1 MNRVRRVRMST
12 MLRMVLERWKGML
25 AVALLLAAVFGARQ
39 VKKLWPYTDANGE
52 KTEQQTGQTAGSD
65 ASEESTSTYQ
75 KELERINREIAS
87 RQDYLAN
94 SLLAQLDF
102 ANVSYASFDI
112 YVDESKAREQAE
124 KAAAASGGTS
134 EADYS
139 WSSDEANAL
148 LRWMNIF
155 ISSRL
160 DLTDLAKKL
169 DTKPVYV
176 KELFS
181 TVNYDTNAHAL
192 TFQTRGRTDEEA
204 AAIRDEV
211 LRQVQKA
218 DFSSVA
224 DPELF
229 SIVVTGKAS
238 YHSTENGSF
247 GWHSAR
253 VGEINSLMT
262 AKDTFKTNIDR
273 NRSSAAVT
281 AATSKTSAPVMS
293 RRHVLVSS
301 VKHAAAGFAAGAVLF
316 FICCVLVQMARG
328 RVLSAREFNELYQI
342 RKLGVVPKKDIG
354 TLRGLGR
361 WAAGIDRRYLSAQ
374 DPATAYRIAAENL
387 NHFSGG
393 AKRIVLIGDVRENL
407 LADAA
412 SSLSGAA
419 KEGAS
424 AILPIS
430 RFSGDPGA
438 WEKLESCDA
447 VVMAASVEESSY
459 AQTDDLMNIV
469 TTYGKPVLGSLV
481 I

>member
-354 TLRGLGR
+354 TLRGLER
-361 WAAGIDRRYLSAQ
+361 WAAGIDRRTPGIDS
-374 DPATAYRIAAENL
+374 YRQKKQSEI
-387 NHFSGG
+387 
-393 AKRIVLIGDVRENL
+393 I
-407 LADAA
+407 
-412 SSLSGAA
+412 
-419 KEGAS
+419 
-424 AILPIS
+424 
-430 RFSGDPGA
+430 
-438 WEKLESCDA
+438 
-447 VVMAASVEESSY
+447 
-459 AQTDDLMNIV
+459 
-469 TTYGKPVLGSLV
+469 
-481 I
+481 